1 MTKVKKPATAE
12 GTEKKHEDTE
22 SKSVRS
28 SKSSA
33 SSVVAKDLEHQLKR
47 ALADYQNLERRIDE
61 ERRLL
66 SHLSSA
72 LVIEKLLP
80 VLDNLENAQKHLK
93 DEGLE
98 IVIKQF
104 RDVLKTEDVSEITAE
119 GSPFDPNFHEA
130 VEILESD
137 KDGIVLKVLAKGY
150 KINDK
155 VLRPAQVAVGR
166 TKVDQNVEKEKESKI
181 SESKVTEEGLYE

>member
-1 MTKVKKPATAE
+1 MTKIKKTAE
-12 GTEKKHEDTE
+12 DIQDKKT
-22 SKSVRS
+22 K
-28 SKSSA
+28 KA
-33 SSVVAKDLEHQLKR
+33 QGDLEHQLKR

-66 SHLSSA
+66 AHLSSA

-98 IVIKQF
+98 MVIKQF
-104 RDVLKTEDVSEITAE
+104 RDVLESEGVCEITAE
-119 GSPFDPNFHEA
+119 GNPFDPNFHEA
-130 VEILESD
+130 VEILGSD
-137 KDGIVLKVLAKGY
+137 KDDIVLKVLRKGY
-150 KINDK
+150 IINDK

-166 TKVDQNVEKEKESKI
+166 GKTDQSVKDNQI
-181 SESKVTEEGLYE
+181 SEDKKTEELGDYA

>member
-1 MTKVKKPATAE
+1 MTKIKKPAADIQD
-12 GTEKKHEDTE
+12 KKTK
-22 SKSVRS
+22 KSDG
-28 SKSSA
+28 
-33 SSVVAKDLEHQLKR
+33 AKGDLENQLKR

-66 SHLSSA
+66 SALSAA

-80 VLDNLENAQKHLK
+80 ILDNLENAQKHLK

-98 IVIKQF
+98 MVVKQF
-104 RDVLKTEDVSEITAE
+104 GDVLTSEGVEEIPAE
-119 GSPFDPNFHEA
+119 GSPFDPNLHEA
-130 VEILESD
+130 TEILESD
-137 KDGIVLKVLAKGY
+137 KDGIVLKVLRKGY

-166 TKVDQNVEKEKESKI
+166 GKVDQKVGEVNDSLKI
-181 SESKVTEEGLYE
+181 NYK

>member
-1 MTKVKKPATAE
+1 MTKIKKTAADIQD
-12 GTEKKHEDTE
+12 KKTKKIEQKE
-22 SKSVRS
+22 L
-28 SKSSA
+28 
-33 SSVVAKDLEHQLKR
+33 DLEGQLKR

-66 SHLSSA
+66 SALSSA
-72 LVIEKLLP
+72 LLCGKLLP

-98 IVIKQF
+98 MVIKQF
-104 RDVLKTEDVSEITAE
+104 NDVLESEGVEEITAE

-130 VEILESD
+130 VEILESE
-137 KDGIVLKVLAKGY
+137 KDGVVLKVLAKGY

-166 TKVDQNVEKEKESKI
+166 TKVDHRVEDDSTGEKK
-181 SESKVTEEGLYE
+181 SEELGDYAQ

>member
-1 MTKVKKPATAE
+1 MTKIKKTAADIQD
-12 GTEKKHEDTE
+12 KKTKKIEQKE
-22 SKSVRS
+22 L
-28 SKSSA
+28 
-33 SSVVAKDLEHQLKR
+33 DLEGQLKR

-98 IVIKQF
+98 MVIKQF
-104 RDVLKTEDVSEITAE
+104 NDVLESEGVEEITAE

-130 VEILESD
+130 VEILESE
-137 KDGIVLKVLAKGY
+137 KDGVVLKVLAKGY

-166 TKVDQNVEKEKESKI
+166 TKVDHRVEDDSTGEKK
-181 SESKVTEEGLYE
+181 SEELGDYAQ

>member
-1 MTKVKKPATAE
+1 MTKIKKPAADIQD
-12 GTEKKHEDTE
+12 KKTKKAQE
-22 SKSVRS
+22 
-28 SKSSA
+28 
-33 SSVVAKDLEHQLKR
+33 DLEHQVKR

-98 IVIKQF
+98 LVIKQF
-104 RDVLKTEDVSEITAE
+104 RDVLESEGVCEIPAD
-119 GSPFDPNFHEA
+119 GSLFDPNLHEA
-130 VEILESD
+130 VEILESE
-137 KDGIVLKVLAKGY
+137 KDGVVLKVLAKGY

-155 VLRPAQVAVGR
+155 VLRPAQVVVGR
-166 TKVDQNVEKEKESKI
+166 GKVEEKKEEKEANFEK
-181 SESKVTEEGLYE
+181 

>member
-1 MTKVKKPATAE
+1 MTKIKKTAE
-12 GTEKKHEDTE
+12 DIQDKKT
-22 SKSVRS
+22 K
-28 SKSSA
+28 KA
-33 SSVVAKDLEHQLKR
+33 QGDLEHQLKR

-80 VLDNLENAQKHLK
+80 VLDNLESAQKHLK

-98 IVIKQF
+98 IVTKQF
-104 RDVLKTEDVSEITAE
+104 KEVLVSEGVEEIVSE
-119 GSPFDPNFHEA
+119 GSLFDPNLHEA
-130 VEILESD
+130 VEILGSD
-137 KDGIVLKVLAKGY
+137 KEGIVLKVLRKGY

-166 TKVDQNVEKEKESKI
+166 GKVDQIVEKESESKI
-181 SESKVTEEGLYE
+181 SESKVTEGGLYE

>member
-1 MTKVKKPATAE
+1 MTKVKKPAADIQD
-12 GTEKKHEDTE
+12 KKT
-22 SKSVRS
+22 KN
-28 SKSSA
+28 A
-33 SSVVAKDLEHQLKR
+33 QGDLEHQLKR

-137 KDGIVLKVLAKGY
+137 KDGVVLKVLAKGY

-166 TKVDQNVEKEKESKI
+166 TKVDHRVEDDSTGEKK
-181 SESKVTEEGLYE
+181 SEELGDYAQ